1 MVDNNWTV
9 KVKIWKGRFAK
20 SCMYLPQPWPQE
32 VTPASSG
39 ASPSPRGQ
47 TSGPPLSPA
56 TQVMSTVR
64 LLPEHESLPSS
75 PAHNMSSLIRKPY
88 LGIVQTYSVQAL
100 VVRFLAS
107 FLLSNTHSSV
117 HKVSPTTGR
126 DTWYRKLWTNS
137 CLLRQ
142 TGLPSQYFCYFGW
155 VWQIQNEKQIQIT
168 IWWWLVHY
176 YWEAPHSVEGSPA
189 GVACNPRYAGVN
201 GSKIDQPSTNDQ
213 PSPRQDGEAVVSPWF
228 RQVWDEAGF
237 RDRSREQLNV
247 WKRAAIIASSHHLP

>member
-155 VWQIQNEKQIQIT
+155 VWQILNERQACQTNIAPVYISNQLRVKVE
-168 IWWWLVHY
+168 WLKTFWRMEARNMPPSSVMPHLV
-176 YWEAPHSVEGSPA
+176 WE
-189 GVACNPRYAGVN
+189 
-201 GSKIDQPSTNDQ
+201 
-213 PSPRQDGEAVVSPWF
+213 
-228 RQVWDEAGF
+228 
-237 RDRSREQLNV
+237 
-247 WKRAAIIASSHHLP
+247 